1 MSIVLEYQRKAKAA
15 MRFSH
20 SLCGTDI
27 LLGPSSQA
35 LLRKSEAEGPKNLS
49 RKRASRLPEQVA
61 DLRRWYWYRPS
72 PRFCIELGRCE
83 RSAAAGVGK
92 DPIRSL
98 DSRFHGIGFMV
109 GLGVGRSPNGT
120 AKA

>member
-1 MSIVLEYQRKAKAA
+1 MDEQSDKEIAGKKQR
-15 MRFSH
+15 
-20 SLCGTDI
+20 
-27 LLGPSSQA
+27 
-35 LLRKSEAEGPKNLS
+35 LS
-49 RKRASRLPEQVA
+49 NKRASRLPEQVA

-98 DSRFHGIGFMV
+98 DSRFMALV
-109 GLGVGRSPNGT
+109 LC
-120 AKA
+120 